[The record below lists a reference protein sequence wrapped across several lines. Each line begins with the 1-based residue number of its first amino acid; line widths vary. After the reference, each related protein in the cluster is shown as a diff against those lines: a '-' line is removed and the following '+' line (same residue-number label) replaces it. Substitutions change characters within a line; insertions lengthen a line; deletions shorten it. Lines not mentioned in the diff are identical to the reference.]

1 MMICNI
7 SSLRL
12 FVWIGLSGA
21 VSSVFADTIEHYV
34 NIANAIPQMEL
45 KADEESQV
53 WARSARNV
61 LNITSETVAETLTT
75 SNQEASK
82 LGKPLFCL
90 PKGNKLDIQTM
101 HQLLLDTYRDLNNP
115 DKNQWTVSQVAWYA
129 VNKRYPCTGSQNT
142 SQQAKHITAPV
153 QVAMQHAAAK

>member
-1 MMICNI
+1 M
-7 SSLRL
+7 LTHPRL
-12 FVWIGLSGA
+12 LLKVSVWAWLALTTTHAS
-21 VSSVFADTIEHYV
+21 ADTIEHYI

-45 KADEESQV
+45 KADAESQV

-75 SNQEASK
+75 SNQEATK
-82 LGKPLFCL
+82 LGRPLFCL
-90 PKGNKLDIQTM
+90 PKGSKLDLTTM
-101 HQLLLDTYRDLNNP
+101 NQLLLDTYRELNNP

-129 VNKRYPCTGSQNT
+129 VNKRYPCSGSQNNMTKVHEIT
-142 SQQAKHITAPV
+142 SPA

>member
-1 MMICNI
+1 MNSVTKIA
-7 SSLRL
+7 RL
-12 FVWIGLSGA
+12 FLTGVFFC
-21 VSSVFADTIEHYV
+21 SSYASADTIEHFV

-45 KADEESQV
+45 KADAESQV

-75 SNQEASK
+75 SNQEATK

-90 PKGNKLDIQTM
+90 PKGSKLDIAM
-101 HQLLLDTYRDLNNP
+101 MNQLLLDTYREMNNP

-129 VNKRYPCTGSQNT
+129 MHKRYPCTGSQSNI
-142 SQQAKHITAPV
+142 QQAHQITSPV
-153 QVAMQHAAAK
+153 QVAMQHAALSQ